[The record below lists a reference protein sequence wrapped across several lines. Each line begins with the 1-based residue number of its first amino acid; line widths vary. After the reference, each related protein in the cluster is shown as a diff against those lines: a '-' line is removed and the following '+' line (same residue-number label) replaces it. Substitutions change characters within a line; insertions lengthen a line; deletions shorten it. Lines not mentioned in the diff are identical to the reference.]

1 MKKSR
6 SGYEETLGSN
16 LVEVPADSAAA
27 DDAPTAMTNGVKET
41 SPIEDL
47 ATLVQTD
54 QGWVFVS
61 FDIYNSP
68 CQSCFLDAFSYVYK
82 RVCPTSVHRFVRRSV
97 GPSHTS

>member
-16 LVEVPADSAAA
+16 LVEVPADSAGV
-27 DDAPTAMTNGVKET
+27 DAPSAMTNGVKET

-54 QGWVFVS
+54 QGWVLMFVS
-61 FDIYNSP
+61 LDIYNSP
-68 CQSCFLDAFSYVYK
+68 CQLYFLGSGPEGGDAL
-82 RVCPTSVHRFVRRSV
+82 
-97 GPSHTS
+97 